1 MLHACNNSRHYAD
14 YQWWHVRQQ
23 CQEFSTSG
31 HLQKKSLD
39 FNEKKKSMCDEWFKI
54 IVTEKGRLPIETILM
69 TLQIT
74 CQLRR

>member
-1 MLHACNNSRHYAD
+1 MHAIIPGIM
-14 YQWWHVRQQ
+14 QI
-23 CQEFSTSG
+23 TSG
-31 HLQKKSLD
+31 GMCDSNARNFLHLATYKKKVLILMK
-39 FNEKKKSMCDEWFKI
+39 KKKSMCDEWFKI